1 MRLNMPSW
9 GVLLCLGLGACGDD
23 GDGGKEMAEDTAFA
37 AQAARGQTLYARHCA
52 ECHGASGQGDAAPR
66 LVGLSEGALPLEP
79 PASRNVRDTEF
90 VTAGDVAAF
99 VVANMP
105 PGKGGSLSTDAYLAI
120 LAFDLK
126 ANGVMLEDEL
136 DLPLAESLTIPR

>member
-9 GVLLCLGLGACGDD
+9 GILLCVGLCACGDD
-23 GDGGKEMAEDTAFA
+23 GDSGKEMDEGAAFA
-37 AQAARGQTLYARHCA
+37 AQAARGQTLFARNCA
-52 ECHGASGQGDAAPR
+52 DCHGDSGQGGTGPR
-66 LVGLSEGALPLEP
+66 LVGLDEGALPLEP
-79 PASRNVRDTEF
+79 PESRMVRDTEF

-105 PGKGGSLSTDAYLAI
+105 PGKGGSLSTDEYLAI

-126 ANGVMLEDEL
+126 ANGVMLEGEL
-136 DLPLAESLTIPR
+136 DLETANNLTIPR